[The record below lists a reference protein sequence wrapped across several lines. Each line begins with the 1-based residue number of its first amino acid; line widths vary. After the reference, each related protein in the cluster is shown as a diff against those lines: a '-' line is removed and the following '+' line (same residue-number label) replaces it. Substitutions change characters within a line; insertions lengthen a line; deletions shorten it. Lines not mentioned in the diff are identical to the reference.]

1 MSRYIYIMSFSEDL
15 EHLEGNRDNQIVRSL
30 YLQNTCG
37 CVIFFFFSF
46 LFFFLFIIIWY
57 IPFLL
62 ACQEKLDEMS
72 VFLLFGLFYYPPK
85 RCLAG
90 WVSRKIMK

>member
-37 CVIFFFFSF
+37 CVIFSFFFFLVFFSF
-46 LFFFLFIIIWY
+46 HNYLVY
-57 IPFLL
+57 PIP
-62 ACQEKLDEMS
+62 S
-72 VFLLFGLFYYPPK
+72 
-85 RCLAG
+85 CLPREIG
-90 WVSRKIMK
+90 